1 MLPLYGRSRRLAMQ
15 ALQALKNYANKL
27 MVTEE
32 EMALANADAVFE
44 FACRFILMRS
54 LPGWSEEIYAEH
66 LQSAHPLS
74 TEKPG
79 DPANQNSMFE
89 DLVKEAEEIA
99 RAETVRLSSSGKP
112 QLAERAV

>member
-44 FACRFILMRS
+44 FACRFVLMRS

-79 DPANQNSMFE
+79 DPANQKI
-89 DLVKEAEEIA
+89 DV
-99 RAETVRLSSSGKP
+99 
-112 QLAERAV
+112 